1 MRTFTHCTRTIP
13 WWLVLTFSLLMTAC
27 GGSKDP
33 ILGLSPIT
41 SQPPSV
47 SATAPLA
54 SNPAVTGVATN
65 TLVTVTFNKPM
76 NPGSLNTDTFTLQCP
91 AGTATS
97 GSVGY
102 DTASRVAT
110 LTPST
115 NLPTGTRCTATVTTG
130 AQDTNGVALPANF
143 TWMFDTGANSDITPP
158 TVTQQ
163 VPAQG
168 AVANTNTQVSVTFSE
183 EMAPSS
189 LNANSFALKTSAD
202 NTPVPGTLSYA
213 VGART
218 ATFTPTNLLA
228 NNTAFTATVSSAAT
242 DLAGNPLVA
251 PTVWTFSTA
260 EALDTTVPTVTL
272 VNPAEDSLAICT
284 NKTVNVTFSE
294 SMAPLSLTTST
305 LTLAPSST
313 LGSPVTAV
321 VTYDALTRIASI
333 KPSTNLTASTAYTAT
348 VLSGTQGAKDL
359 AGNALQADKVWRF
372 TTGVGECQS
381 PVALGS
387 ASNFAIL
394 ASAAITN
401 IPTSSIT
408 GDVGLTPDTG
418 ANITG
423 FSAPLTCPEVVGRLY
438 AVDSSGPACALVDAV
453 LLSNAKTD
461 ALAAFVNAT
470 GAARGTPTP
479 ISTNLEG
486 LTFYPGLYESLTSI
500 DLSVGGV
507 LTLDAQGDPNAVFV
521 IRSATAINALS
532 TSQVVLSGGAKAHN
546 VFWSAGSAITLGANS
561 VMKGSLLAST
571 AITLQTGAQ
580 LEGRALNQGA
590 AAAAITCDAC
600 TITVPSP

>member
-1 MRTFTHCTRTIP
+1 MRTFTLCTRTIP
-13 WWLVLTFSLLMTAC
+13 WWLALTFSLLMTAC

-65 TLVTVTFNKPM
+65 TRVTVTFNKPM

-130 AQDTNGVALPANF
+130 AQDTNGGALPANF
-143 TWMFDTGANSDITPP
+143 TWIFDTGANSDITPP

-168 AVANTNTQVSVTFSE
+168 AVAASNTQVSVTFSE

-218 ATFTPTNLLA
+218 ATFTPTNFLA

-305 LTLAPSST
+305 LSLAPSST

-348 VLSGTQGAKDL
+348 VLSGPQGAKDL

>member
-1 MRTFTHCTRTIP
+1 MRTFTLCTRTIP
-13 WWLVLTFSLLMTAC
+13 WWLALTFSLLMTAC

-65 TLVTVTFNKPM
+65 TRVTVTFNKPM

-168 AVANTNTQVSVTFSE
+168 TVANTNTQVSVTFSE

-189 LNANSFALKTSAD
+189 LDANSFALKSSAD

-218 ATFTPTNLLA
+218 ATFTPTNFLA

-242 DLAGNPLVA
+242 DLAGNPLIA

-260 EALDTTVPTVTL
+260 EALDTTAPTVTL

-305 LTLAPSST
+305 LSLAPSST

>member
-1 MRTFTHCTRTIP
+1 MRTSTFSTRTLP
-13 WWLVLTFSLLMTAC
+13 WLLALSSSLLIAAC

-33 ILGLSPIT
+33 ILGMGQLVT
-41 SQPPSV
+41 LAPSV

-54 SNPAVTGVATN
+54 SNPVVTGVATN
-65 TLVTVTFNKPM
+65 TRITATFNKPM
-76 NPGSLNTDTFTLQCP
+76 SPTSLNTDTFTLQCP
-91 AGTATS
+91 AGVVTTS
-97 GSVGY
+97 SVSY
-102 DTASRVAT
+102 DDSSRVAT
-110 LTPST
+110 LTPAA
-115 NLPTGTRCTATVTTG
+115 NLPADTSCIATVTTG

-143 TWMFDTGANSDITPP
+143 TWSFETGSSSDITPP
-158 TVTQQ
+158 VVTQH
-163 VPAQG
+163 VPEQG
-168 AVANTNTQVSVTFSE
+168 AVAATNTQLSVTFSE
-183 EMAPSS
+183 EMTPSS
-189 LNANSFALKTSAD
+189 LNVVSFSVQNTSD
-202 NTPVPGTLSYA
+202 NTPVEGAVIYA

-218 ATFTPTNLLA
+218 ASFTPTNPLA
-228 NNTAFTATVSSAAT
+228 NNTAFTATVSNAVT
-242 DLAGNPLVA
+242 DLAGNAMLA
-251 PTVWTFSTA
+251 PKVWSFTTA
-260 EALDTTVPTVTL
+260 QALDTTAPSVTL
-272 VNPAEDSLAICT
+272 VNPAEDSTGVCI
-284 NKTVNVTFSE
+284 NKTVNATFSE
-294 SMAPLSLTTST
+294 PMSPSSLTTTT
-305 LTLAPSST
+305 LTLAPSSSLNT
-313 LGSPVTAV
+313 PVTAV
-321 VTYDALTRIASI
+321 ITYDALTRIASI
-333 KPSTNLTASTAYTAT
+333 NPSANLTASTAYTAT
-348 VLSGTQGAKDL
+348 VLSGAQGAKDL

-387 ASNFAIL
+387 AANFAIL

-401 IPTSSIT
+401 IPTSLIT

-423 FSAPLTCPEVVGRLY
+423 FSAPLTCPEVVGRIY
-438 AVDSSGPACALVDAV
+438 AVNSSGPACALVDAV

-461 ALAAFVNAT
+461 ALAAFTNAT
-470 GAARGTPTP
+470 GAARGTPTS

-486 LTFYPGLYESLTSI
+486 LTLHPGLYESLTTI
-500 DLSVGGV
+500 DLSAGGI

-532 TSQVVLSGGAKAHN
+532 TSQVVLSGGAKASN
-546 VFWSAGSAITLGANS
+546 VFWSAGSAITLGVNS

>member
-1 MRTFTHCTRTIP
+1 MRTFTLCTRTIP
-13 WWLVLTFSLLMTAC
+13 WWLALTFSLLMTAC

-65 TLVTVTFNKPM
+65 TRVTVTFNKPM

-130 AQDTNGVALPANF
+130 AQDTNGAALPANF
-143 TWMFDTGANSDITPP
+143 TWTFDTGANSDITPP

-168 AVANTNTQVSVTFSE
+168 AVAASNTQVSVTFSE

-218 ATFTPTNLLA
+218 ATFTPTNFLA

-242 DLAGNPLVA
+242 DLAGNPLIA

-260 EALDTTVPTVTL
+260 EALDTTAPTVTL

-305 LTLAPSST
+305 LSLAPSST

-359 AGNALQADKVWRF
+359 AGNALLADQVWRF
-372 TTGVGECQS
+372 TTGAGECQS

>member
-13 WWLVLTFSLLMTAC
+13 WWLALTFSLLMTAC

-65 TLVTVTFNKPM
+65 TRVTVTFNKPM

-189 LNANSFALKTSAD
+189 LNANSFALKSSAD

-218 ATFTPTNLLA
+218 ATFTPTNFLA

-242 DLAGNPLVA
+242 DLAGNPLIA

-260 EALDTTVPTVTL
+260 EALDTTAPTVTL

-305 LTLAPSST
+305 LSLAPSST

-348 VLSGTQGAKDL
+348 VLSGPQGAKDL

>member
-1 MRTFTHCTRTIP
+1 
-13 WWLVLTFSLLMTAC
+13 
-27 GGSKDP
+27 
-33 ILGLSPIT
+33 
-41 SQPPSV
+41 
-47 SATAPLA
+47 
-54 SNPAVTGVATN
+54 
-65 TLVTVTFNKPM
+65 
-76 NPGSLNTDTFTLQCP
+76 
-91 AGTATS
+91 
-97 GSVGY
+97 
-102 DTASRVAT
+102 
-110 LTPST
+110 
-115 NLPTGTRCTATVTTG
+115 
-130 AQDTNGVALPANF
+130 
-143 TWMFDTGANSDITPP
+143 
-158 TVTQQ
+158 
-163 VPAQG
+163 
-168 AVANTNTQVSVTFSE
+168 
-183 EMAPSS
+183 
-189 LNANSFALKTSAD
+189 
-202 NTPVPGTLSYA
+202 
-213 VGART
+213 
-218 ATFTPTNLLA
+218 
-228 NNTAFTATVSSAAT
+228 
-242 DLAGNPLVA
+242 LAGNPLIA
-251 PTVWTFSTA
+251 PNVWTFSTA
-260 EALDTTVPTVTL
+260 EALDTTAPTVTL
-272 VNPAEDSLAICT
+272 VNPAEDGLAICT

-294 SMAPLSLTTST
+294 SMAPFSLTTST

-333 KPSTNLTASTAYTAT
+333 NPSTNLTASTAYTAT

-359 AGNALQADKVWRF
+359 AGNALLADQVWRF

-423 FSAPLTCPEVVGRLY
+423 FSAPLTCPEVVGRMY

-500 DLSVGGV
+500 DLSAGGV

>member
-1 MRTFTHCTRTIP
+1 
-13 WWLVLTFSLLMTAC
+13 
-27 GGSKDP
+27 
-33 ILGLSPIT
+33 
-41 SQPPSV
+41 
-47 SATAPLA
+47 
-54 SNPAVTGVATN
+54 
-65 TLVTVTFNKPM
+65 M
-76 NPGSLNTDTFTLQCP
+76 NPDSLNTDTFTLQCP
-91 AGTATS
+91 AGTATGS
-97 GSVGY
+97 SVGY

-130 AQDTNGVALPANF
+130 AQDTNGAALPANF
-143 TWMFDTGANSDITPP
+143 TWTFDTGANSDITPP
-158 TVTQQ
+158 SVTQQ

-168 AVANTNTQVSVTFSE
+168 TVAATNTPLSVTFSE

-189 LNANSFALKTSAD
+189 LNAGSFSLKTNAD

-228 NNTAFTATVSSAAT
+228 NNTAFTATISTAAT
-242 DLAGNPLVA
+242 DLAGNPLIA

-260 EALDTTVPTVTL
+260 EALDTVVPTVTL

-333 KPSTNLTASTAYTAT
+333 NPSTNLTASTAYTAT

-401 IPTSSIT
+401 IPTSRIT

-423 FSAPLTCPEVVGRLY
+423 FSAPLTCPEVVGRMY
-438 AVDSSGPACALVDAV
+438 AVDSSGPACALADAV

-500 DLSVGGV
+500 DLSAGGI

-546 VFWSAGSAITLGANS
+546 VFWSAGSAITLGVNS

>member
-65 TLVTVTFNKPM
+65 TRVTVTFNKPM

-189 LNANSFALKTSAD
+189 LNANSFALKSSAD

-218 ATFTPTNLLA
+218 ATFTPTNFLA

-242 DLAGNPLVA
+242 DLAGTPLIA
-251 PTVWTFSTA
+251 PIVWTFSTA

-305 LTLAPSST
+305 LSLAPSST

-348 VLSGTQGAKDL
+348 VLSGPQGAKDL

>member
-1 MRTFTHCTRTIP
+1 
-13 WWLVLTFSLLMTAC
+13 
-27 GGSKDP
+27 
-33 ILGLSPIT
+33 
-41 SQPPSV
+41 
-47 SATAPLA
+47 
-54 SNPAVTGVATN
+54 
-65 TLVTVTFNKPM
+65 
-76 NPGSLNTDTFTLQCP
+76 
-91 AGTATS
+91 
-97 GSVGY
+97 
-102 DTASRVAT
+102 
-110 LTPST
+110 
-115 NLPTGTRCTATVTTG
+115 
-130 AQDTNGVALPANF
+130 
-143 TWMFDTGANSDITPP
+143 
-158 TVTQQ
+158 
-163 VPAQG
+163 
-168 AVANTNTQVSVTFSE
+168 
-183 EMAPSS
+183 
-189 LNANSFALKTSAD
+189 
-202 NTPVPGTLSYA
+202 
-213 VGART
+213 
-218 ATFTPTNLLA
+218 
-228 NNTAFTATVSSAAT
+228 
-242 DLAGNPLVA
+242 
-251 PTVWTFSTA
+251 
-260 EALDTTVPTVTL
+260 
-272 VNPAEDSLAICT
+272 
-284 NKTVNVTFSE
+284 
-294 SMAPLSLTTST
+294 
-305 LTLAPSST
+305 
-313 LGSPVTAV
+313 
-321 VTYDALTRIASI
+321 
-333 KPSTNLTASTAYTAT
+333 
-348 VLSGTQGAKDL
+348 LSGTQGAKDL
-359 AGNALQADKVWRF
+359 AGNALLADQVWRF
-372 TTGVGECQS
+372 TTGAGECQS

-453 LLSNAKTD
+453 LLSNAKAD

-500 DLSVGGV
+500 DLSAGGV

-521 IRSATAINALS
+521 IRSATAINTLS
-532 TSQVVLSGGAKAHN
+532 TSQVVLSGGAKAAN